1 MSVVA
6 RLRDEARDLLELM
19 LLPGIAAVLPWRLCF
34 RLFRLVSRLDWLYAE
49 ECNEAVR
56 HAEALGCI
64 RGDRRRWMRDRR
76 LVTLVDHADF
86 YLSRTRSDRWL
97 ARHVEVDGEWPEGG
111 KAGILCTFHWGA
123 GMWALR
129 HLGAGALRVHAIVA
143 PQVRDAFPG
152 RTVKFL
158 YCRARVRAV
167 ADALRT
173 APIEPSHSP
182 RPILRT
188 LQGGEQIVAAIDVPS
203 DQVAASESIDF
214 LGWKARIPRGLL
226 RVAADTAIPVTVYLT
241 GIHMRDGRRF
251 LHIHRL
257 GARDQLA
264 PLMTDVF
271 AYLERAIESDTAAW
285 HFWSVAPRFFEP
297 GPSAVAA

>member
-1 MSVVA
+1 MSAVV
-6 RLRDEARDLLELM
+6 RLRNEARDLLELV

-34 RLFRLVSRLDWLYAE
+34 RVFRLLSRLDSLYAE
-49 ECNEAVR
+49 ECNEAVH
-56 HAEALGCI
+56 HAVALGWV
-64 RGDRRRWMRDRR
+64 RGGRRQWMRDRR

-97 ARHVEVDGEWPEGG
+97 ARHVEVHGEWPEAG

-129 HLGAGALRVHAIVA
+129 HLGAGALRAHAIVA
-143 PQVRDAFPG
+143 PQVPEAFPG
-152 RTVKFL
+152 RTIKFL

-173 APIEPSHSP
+173 EPIEPSHSP

-214 LGWKARIPRGLL
+214 LGRRARIPRGLL
-226 RVAADTAIPVTVYLT
+226 RVAADSAIPVTVYLT
-241 GIHMRDGRRF
+241 GIRMRDGKRF
-251 LHIHRL
+251 LRIHRL
-257 GARDQLA
+257 GARDRLA
-264 PLMTDVF
+264 PLMAEVF
-271 AYLERAIESDTAAW
+271 ASLERAIEADSAAW
-285 HFWSVAPRFFEP
+285 HFWSVAPRVFEP
-297 GPSAVAA
+297 GPGAGAP